1 MQSSLDVL
9 MHLGATIGKSSSG
22 RFFSYGYRFRRLRHP
37 IRSIWWRTLVM
48 VIAKYLRFDF
58 EACRYSI
65 GESSDW
71 VHFRTIR
78 WHLVGEGGSWFHVLE
93 YQVNFFLLGLALGK
107 IECLGGHIYMR
118 VALMKEKMFKAVKSK
133 EWAFVWGIL
142 EVRSYSGCV
151 GKWWTVA
158 GLSLAFRWDFAKL
171 LCFFLFC
178 ETFFLIVVV

>member
-1 MQSSLDVL
+1 MFCVFVVLQSSLDVL

-22 RFFSYGYRFRRLRHP
+22 RFFSHGYRFRRLRHP

-78 WHLVGEGGSWFHVLE
+78 WHLVCEGGSWFHVLE
-93 YQVNFFLLGLALGK
+93 YQVIFFFTRFGSRK
-107 IECLGGHIYMR
+107 NWMFGGSNLYEGGTYER
-118 VALMKEKMFKAVKSK
+118 KNVQGCKEQRMS
-133 EWAFVWGIL
+133 
-142 EVRSYSGCV
+142 
-151 GKWWTVA
+151 
-158 GLSLAFRWDFAKL
+158 FRL
-171 LCFFLFC
+171 RY
-178 ETFFLIVVV
+178 TGGS